1 VAIDRETIERRDF
14 PIARRGY
21 SPAAVDAHLQA
32 IAGELEELQRA
43 AAASGGDSLAAT
55 AGIRVRSIIEAAEAA
70 AADIRNQAQ
79 ANAGSARTDA
89 DRDAEATRVE
99 ASARAQ
105 AHVAAVAEATAALL
119 ARIESIDRDLSG
131 LFESLRGSATR
142 LAGELTDVE
151 AELGGLS
158 RGAWGTAPAAEDR
171 MSAPPAD
178 GTAPAAEDRMGTPPA
193 SGTAPA
199 AEDRMSAPPADGTAP
214 EASGVGSRASRE
226 PSGPESSTPAAGP
239 AAAGAGPVEN
249 GDLDGARL
257 TVLNM
262 ALNGE
267 PREQADRY
275 LAENFQLPD
284 RERLIDEVYAAIE
297 R

>member
-1 VAIDRETIERRDF
+1 VGIDRETIERRDF

-21 SPAAVDAHLQA
+21 SPEAVDAHLRA
-32 IAGELEELQRA
+32 IAGGLEELRRA
-43 AAASGGDSLAAT
+43 AVGSGGDSLGAT
-55 AGIRVRSIIEAAEAA
+55 AGTQVRSIIEAAEAA

-79 ANAGSARTDA
+79 ANAGTARTDA
-89 DRDAEATRVE
+89 GRDAEATRAE

-119 ARIESIDRDLSG
+119 ARIESIDRDLSA
-131 LFESLRGSATR
+131 LFESLRSSATR
-142 LAGELTDVE
+142 LVTELADVE
-151 AELGGLS
+151 TKMGGLS
-158 RGAWGTAPAAEDR
+158 EEVRATTPAAEE
-171 MSAPPAD
+171 AL
-178 GTAPAAEDRMGTPPA
+178 GTPPA
-193 SGTAPA
+193 GGPA
-199 AEDRMSAPPADGTAP
+199 TVARADDS
-214 EASGVGSRASRE
+214 EAGGAG
-226 PSGPESSTPAAGP
+226 SGPESSTLAAGAAPAGP
-239 AAAGAGPVEN
+239 ASGEN

-284 RERLIDEVYAAIE
+284 REKLVAEVYGAIG